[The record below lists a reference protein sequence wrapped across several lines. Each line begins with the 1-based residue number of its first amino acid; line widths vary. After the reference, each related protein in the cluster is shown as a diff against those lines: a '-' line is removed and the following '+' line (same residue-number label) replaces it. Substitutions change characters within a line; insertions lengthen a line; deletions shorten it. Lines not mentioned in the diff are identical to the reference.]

1 MRGTREKRAGRSD
14 RGQWQFLVM
23 STGYGQM
30 PHFMDVLK
38 CEIGWA
44 AQEATVRKRVGR
56 LPRVD
61 VEVIRGAKVTWL
73 PRIAERIFVCAI
85 TRR

>member
-1 MRGTREKRAGRSD
+1 MRGTREKWAGRSD
-14 RGQWQFLVM
+14 RGQWQ
-23 STGYGQM
+23 STGYRQM
-30 PHFMDVLK
+30 PHFLDVLK

-61 VEVIRGAKVTWL
+61 AEVIRGAKVTWL
-73 PRIAERIFVCAI
+73 PRIAERIFVCVI